1 MNNSSLHLA
10 ALVVTALGNVSVV
23 GVRETVHE
31 NESFYISAVL
41 DANGRNWLI
50 KSPRSTEAGL
60 TLEAEAALAPALLE
74 QLQAGNLPF
83 DVVRPA
89 GFAPVKNGRAM
100 VYSAPF
106 GVAKYFGAL
115 SLDEAHSL
123 GRGLAAIHNLSP
135 AVLNGSGMPDYSV
148 AEIRNRIHSE
158 IIEAV
163 DTADIPIILRR
174 RWEQVVD
181 DQSLW
186 LFSPALVHG
195 DFADENVLWSEGEIS
210 CVLGFG
216 QANIGDPAADFA
228 QLAANITPEL
238 FAAVLES
245 YNNAL
250 TTDAD
255 PNLMTRILL
264 YSELA
269 ILRWLLHGARTGDA
283 EIVTEAMEMLE
294 GLALEIEA
302 DPELAPGPKWEV
314 DLDTAST
321 AKTAVTALT
330 AVTSV
335 TSLTA
340 GSAASAGSPNSALS
354 AESAEDAD

>member
-10 ALVVTALGNVSVV
+10 ALVVTALGDVSIV

-41 DANGRNWLI
+41 DANGRNWYI
-50 KSPRSTEAGL
+50 KSPRSSDAGL
-60 TLEAEAALAPALLE
+60 MLEAEAALAPALIA

-106 GVAKYFGAL
+106 GVAKYFGNL
-115 SLDEAHSL
+115 SLNEAHAL
-123 GRGLAAIHNLSP
+123 GRGLAALHNLSP
-135 AVLNGSGMPDYSV
+135 TVLNNSGMPDYSV
-148 AEIRNRIHSE
+148 TEIRNRIHSE
-158 IIEAV
+158 IIEAIDAAEV
-163 DTADIPIILRR
+163 PIILRR

-186 LFSPALVHG
+186 LFSPTLVHG

-216 QANIGDPAADFA
+216 QAHIGDPAADFA
-228 QLAANITPEL
+228 QLATNITPEL
-238 FAAVLES
+238 LSAALES
-245 YNNAL
+245 YTNAL
-250 TTDAD
+250 DIESD
-255 PNLMTRILL
+255 PNLVTRIVL

-269 ILRWLLHGARTGDA
+269 ILRWLLHGVRTGDSGIIA
-283 EIVTEAMEMLE
+283 EATEMLE
-294 GLALEIEA
+294 NLAEEIQA
-302 DPELAPGPKWEV
+302 DPELAPGPTWEV

-330 AVTSV
+330 AVTSI
-335 TSLTA
+335 TSL
-340 GSAASAGSPNSALS
+340 SATSSFSADSSDSAFS
-354 AESAEDAD
+354 AE